1 MKTLKQYLKEI
12 KVKYHGTGSFLGYSV
27 TPHGNDKYLITRD
40 DIEAFILVCTKD
52 GYVMQHG
59 KEEEIDE
66 FFKVYRS
73 LQLKDNLS
81 NKLEDKNNKES
92 KRVKI

>member
-1 MKTLKQYLKEI
+1 
-12 KVKYHGTGSFLGYSV
+12 
-27 TPHGNDKYLITRD
+27 
-40 DIEAFILVCTKD
+40 
-52 GYVMQHG
+52 MQHG

-73 LQLKDNLS
+73 LQLKDKLS